1 MLVIPDSCPVYRVM
15 GIDPGTDTLGLS
27 ILDLNLIDCSIVI
40 RQAMTVSGE
49 KNSRRYAHY
58 NETYGD
64 KAARLLAH
72 EVFLTNAMQYWMPHS
87 IISEAPF
94 LGRFPAAFAALIEC
108 LNSIRNAVHQYDC
121 SLPLLTVDPPTAKK
135 AVGVVKKGSTKDD
148 VKVGIISMLGPKFK
162 TDVNLAELDEHSIDS
177 IAVAYSRCL
186 QLITS

>member
-1 MLVIPDSCPVYRVM
+1 MLVMPDTCPVYRVM

-27 ILDLNLIDCSIVI
+27 VLDLNLTDCSIVI

-49 KNSRRYAHY
+49 RNSRRYTHF
-58 NETYGD
+58 NEVYGD
-64 KAARLLAH
+64 KAARLYAH
-72 EVFLTNAMQYWMPHS
+72 ETFLLNAMQCWMPHS

-94 LGRFPAAFAALIEC
+94 LGRFPAAFAALVEC
-108 LNSIRNAVHQYDC
+108 LSSIRTAVNQYDC

-148 VKVGIISMLGPKFK
+148 VKAGILSMLGPKFR
-162 TDVNLAELDEHSIDS
+162 TDINVAELDEHSIDS